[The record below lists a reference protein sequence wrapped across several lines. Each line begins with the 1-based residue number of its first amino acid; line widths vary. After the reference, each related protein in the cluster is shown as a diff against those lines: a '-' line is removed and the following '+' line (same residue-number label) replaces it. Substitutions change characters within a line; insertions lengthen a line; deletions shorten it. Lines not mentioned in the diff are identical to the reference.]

1 VHDVLGGASAACTPF
16 HGHAARA
23 RRVPS
28 WCMVGTL
35 RVARCHAYCTRA
47 IQASLQSLLLER
59 AVIVTR
65 VCCVCAGSRRRRFR
79 ERRHTGAR
87 RQHDRQH
94 REHYGVHRRPWERRV
109 AVEVAVVTRGGCRET
124 RADRSGPAE
133 ECKDSTGP
141 CRRTRR
147 CAERTIPLL
156 LGRSP
161 RWQSQVARSS
171 LQTLVSM
178 SRCATS
184 VHLLRACVPLDALD
198 WPCRVRCSP
207 QTVPSAARSR

>member
-1 VHDVLGGASAACTPF
+1 MHDVLGGASAACTPF

-35 RVARCHAYCTRA
+35 RVARCDAYCTRA
-47 IQASLQSLLLER
+47 IQASLQSVLLER

-65 VCCVCAGSRRRRFR
+65 VCCVRAGSRRRRFR

-94 REHYGVHRRPWERRV
+94 RDHYGAHHRRV
-109 AVEVAVVTRGGCRET
+109 AVEVAAVTRRVPRNAYGSERAGRGGRGFE
-124 RADRSGPAE
+124 
-133 ECKDSTGP
+133 
-141 CRRTRR
+141 RRF
-147 CAERTIPLL
+147 AERTIPLL

-161 RWQSQVARSS
+161 RWSLQGARSS

-184 VHLLRACVPLDALD
+184 ARLLRACFPVDALD